1 MKKSTIP
8 YNVAQVKKMYEKSG
22 ILDFDCPIQR
32 GYGMWDDLKKS
43 LLVHSMLVG
52 FVIPPFYMTKE
63 NKGTRDAKNR
73 PVSNYSCIDGQ
84 HRLRSL
90 FSFINDEF
98 PLHEETPDVEIDGD
112 EYKLA
117 GLKFSELPEEIQQMI
132 TSYTFT
138 IYNLEECTDEE
149 IEEMFFR
156 LNNGS
161 NLSKTQIANVK
172 LGMELAAFVK
182 KILSGK
188 FFEDVCHFT
197 LAQYRRAA
205 DEKTLL
211 QAMMLLDMKDG
222 DYELVSIAEG
232 QVTKYAESLHD
243 SYSDE
248 KRERLLGI
256 IEYLENAFD
265 QKEKFMKIVNIPIF
279 IYMADEAINNGI
291 KAEDFY
297 KWFEIFAD
305 KYNPDCAYAQYCST
319 GSIKKEK
326 VEGRISVM
334 NKDFREYFKLDAEN
348 NSDDTEELEPEDT
361 EENEDESD
369 EQMIESKTPLT
380 DDFMDD
386 LENEIPFC

>member
-1 MKKSTIP
+1 
-8 YNVAQVKKMYEKSG
+8 
-22 ILDFDCPIQR
+22 
-32 GYGMWDDLKKS
+32 
-43 LLVHSMLVG
+43 MLVG
-52 FVIPPFYMTKE
+52 FVIPPLYFTKE
-63 NKGTRDAKNR
+63 NKGTRDKKNR

-90 FSFINDEF
+90 FSFINDEYA
-98 PLHEETPDVEIDGD
+98 LHPETPEVEIDG
-112 EYKLA
+112 ETYEIA

-132 TSYTFT
+132 NGYVFP

-161 NLSKTQIANVK
+161 GLSKTQIANVK
-172 LGMELAAFVK
+172 LGMNLAKFVK
-182 KILSGK
+182 EILAGK

-197 LAQYRRAA
+197 PAQYRRAA

-211 QAMMLLDMKDG
+211 QAMMLLDVKDG
-222 DYELVSIAEG
+222 DYELTSISEG
-232 QVTKYAESLHD
+232 QVTKYAENLHD
-243 SYSDE
+243 SYTDE
-248 KRERLLGI
+248 KRERLLKI
-256 IEYLENAFD
+256 VKYLEDGFD
-265 QKEKFMKIVNIPIF
+265 QKEKFMKVVNIPIF
-279 IYMADEAINNGI
+279 MYMADEAINNDI

-297 KWFEIFAD
+297 KWFEVFAD

-334 NKDFREYFKLDAEN
+334 NKDFRDYFKLNDSNDEA
-348 NSDDTEELEPEDT
+348 DEEVEVK
-361 EENEDESD
+361 ESD
-369 EQMIESKTPLT
+369 ESSEQATESKTPLT

-386 LENEIPFC
+386 LDNELPFC

>member
-8 YNVAQVKKMYEKSG
+8 YTVMQLKKMYEKSG

-32 GYGMWDDLKKS
+32 RYGMWDDYKKS
-43 LLVHSMLVG
+43 LLPHSMLIG
-52 FVIPPFYMTKE
+52 FVIPPLYFTKE
-63 NKGTRDAKNR
+63 NKGTRDKKNR

-90 FSFINDEF
+90 FDFINDEYA
-98 PLHEETPDVEIDGD
+98 LHPETPEVEIDG
-112 EYKLA
+112 ETYEIA

-132 TSYTFT
+132 NGYVFP

-161 NLSKTQIANVK
+161 GLSKTQIANVK
-172 LGMELAAFVK
+172 LGMNLAKFVK
-182 KILSGK
+182 EILAGK

-197 LAQYRRAA
+197 PAQYRRAA

-211 QAMMLLDMKDG
+211 QAMMLLDVKDG
-222 DYELVSIAEG
+222 DYELTSISEG
-232 QVTKYAESLHD
+232 QVTKYAEDLHD
-243 SYSDE
+243 SYTDE
-248 KRERLLGI
+248 KRERLLKI
-256 IEYLENAFD
+256 VKYLEDGFD
-265 QKEKFMKIVNIPIF
+265 QKEKFMKVVNIPIF
-279 IYMADEAINNGI
+279 MYIADEAINNDI

-334 NKDFREYFKLDAEN
+334 NKDFRDYFKLNDSNDEA
-348 NSDDTEELEPEDT
+348 DEEVEVK
-361 EENEDESD
+361 ESD
-369 EQMIESKTPLT
+369 ESSEQATESKTPLT

-386 LENEIPFC
+386 LDNELPFC

>member
-1 MKKSTIP
+1 
-8 YNVAQVKKMYEKSG
+8 
-22 ILDFDCPIQR
+22 
-32 GYGMWDDLKKS
+32 
-43 LLVHSMLVG
+43 
-52 FVIPPFYMTKE
+52 
-63 NKGTRDAKNR
+63 
-73 PVSNYSCIDGQ
+73 
-84 HRLRSL
+84 
-90 FSFINDEF
+90 
-98 PLHEETPDVEIDGD
+98 
-112 EYKLA
+112 
-117 GLKFSELPEEIQQMI
+117 
-132 TSYTFT
+132 
-138 IYNLEECTDEE
+138 
-149 IEEMFFR
+149 
-156 LNNGS
+156 
-161 NLSKTQIANVK
+161 
-172 LGMELAAFVK
+172 MELAAFVK

-197 LAQYRRAA
+197 PAQYRRAA

-348 NSDDTEELEPEDT
+348 NSDDTEELEPEDI